1 MKNTL
6 RKFAMFKL
14 RGFRV
19 NVGLENCTQMA
30 LVGFLGGRGGV

>member
-6 RKFAMFKL
+6 RKFTMFKL
-14 RGFRV
+14 HSFSV
-19 NVGLENCTQMA
+19 NLGLENCTQMA